1 MDGDTTPA
9 TDHAIHVDVQVEQ
22 GRRAVWPPQDTER
35 VDMSNTTMQSFG
47 TSARIGHDS
56 SSFYNRKLYDGS
68 EVAEDDPSPENMVP
82 ELNRLYA
89 HSSTSMHELP
99 DNSVHLMVSSPP
111 YNVGKD
117 YDEDMTE
124 AEYRDLLRAVWQET
138 YRVLVHGGRACINV
152 ANLGR
157 RPYVPLSA
165 FITQDMMDA
174 GFLMR
179 GQIIW
184 NKQASAGSSCAW
196 GSWRSPSNPVLR
208 DVHEYILVFCKGD
221 FARKK
226 PDGDQKL
233 PTIGKE
239 DFLEWTKSVWQF
251 PAESAKR
258 VKHPAPFPVELPAR
272 CIQLYTY
279 SNDVVLDP
287 FMGSGTT
294 AVAAQEAGRSWVGY
308 DISPEY
314 VALGYERLDSRV
326 AAK

>member
-1 MDGDTTPA
+1 MSLRNLRQMEKA
-9 TDHAIHVDVQVEQ
+9 TVAKSK
-22 GRRAVWPPQDTER
+22 
-35 VDMSNTTMQSFG
+35 MSNTTMQSFG

-56 SSFYNRKLYDGS
+56 SAFYDRKMYEDS
-68 EVAEDDPSPENMVP
+68 EKVDLDPAPENTIP

-89 HSSTSMHELP
+89 HSSSTMHELP
-99 DNSVHLMVSSPP
+99 DNSVHLMVTSPP

-117 YDEDMTE
+117 YDDDMT
-124 AEYRDLLRAVWQET
+124 AVEYRHFLREVWEET

-152 ANLGR
+152 ANIGR

-165 FITQDMMDA
+165 FITADMIEV

-208 DVHEYILVFCKGD
+208 DVHEYVLVFCKGD
-221 FARKK
+221 FGRKK
-226 PDGDQKL
+226 PECDQKK
-233 PTIGKE
+233 PTISRDE
-239 DFLEWTKSVWQF
+239 FLEWTKSVWEF
-251 PAESAKR
+251 PAESAKK

-287 FMGSGTT
+287 FLGSGTT
-294 AVAAQEAGRSWVGY
+294 AVAAQKAGRNWVGY

-314 VALGYERLDSRV
+314 VGLAYERLAEQEGTV
-326 AAK
+326 

>member
-1 MDGDTTPA
+1 MENP
-9 TDHAIHVDVQVEQ
+9 
-22 GRRAVWPPQDTER
+22 R
-35 VDMSNTTMQSFG
+35 VTRTKESKNRMQSFG
-47 TSARIGHDS
+47 TSARVGYDS
-56 SSFYNRKLYDGS
+56 SAFYDRKIYGES
-68 EVAEDDPSPENMVP
+68 ETVADSPSPENPVP
-82 ELNRLYA
+82 DLNRLYA
-89 HSSTSMHELP
+89 HSSSSMHELP
-99 DNSVHLMVSSPP
+99 DNSVHLMVTSPP

-117 YDEDMTE
+117 YDEDMSVE
-124 AEYRDLLRAVWQET
+124 EYRRFLREVWEET
-138 YRVLVHGGRACINV
+138 YRVLVHGGRVCINV
-152 ANLGR
+152 ANVGR
-157 RPYVPLSA
+157 RPYLPLSA
-165 FITQDMMDA
+165 LITADMTDV

-221 FARKK
+221 FARRK
-226 PDGDQKL
+226 PECGHKEA
-233 PTIGKE
+233 TISR
-239 DFLEWTKSVWQF
+239 DSFLEWTKSVWEF

-308 DISPEY
+308 EVSQEYIDVARARLGLRPEQYEPGSP
-314 VALGYERLDSRV
+314 
-326 AAK
+326 AATQPSSDRDTN

>member
-1 MDGDTTPA
+1 MTKTSKPKNK
-9 TDHAIHVDVQVEQ
+9 IK
-22 GRRAVWPPQDTER
+22 PK
-35 VDMSNTTMQSFG
+35 NKMQSFG
-47 TSARIGHDS
+47 TSARVGYDS
-56 SSFYNRKLYDGS
+56 SDFYGRKIYDEPQTEEGGP
-68 EVAEDDPSPENMVP
+68 APENPVP

-89 HSSTSMHELP
+89 HSSSAMHELP
-99 DNSVHLMVSSPP
+99 DNSVHLMVTSPP

-117 YDEDMTE
+117 YDEDMSVE
-124 AEYRDLLRAVWQET
+124 EYRRFLKEVWAET
-138 YRVLVHGGRACINV
+138 FRVLVHGGRACINV
-152 ANLGR
+152 ANVGR
-157 RPYVPLSA
+157 RPYLPLSA
-165 FITQDMMDA
+165 FITADMLEV

-226 PDGDQKL
+226 PEGEQKQA
-233 PTIGKE
+233 TIGR
-239 DFLEWTKSVWQF
+239 DSFLEWTKSVWEF
-251 PAESAKR
+251 PAESARK

-294 AVAAQEAGRSWVGY
+294 AVAAQEAGRSWIGY
-308 DISPEY
+308 EISPDY
-314 VALGYERLDSRV
+314 IAVASKRLGLPPGQYDPGSP
-326 AAK
+326 AATQPDPDRDVG

>member
-1 MDGDTTPA
+1 
-9 TDHAIHVDVQVEQ
+9 
-22 GRRAVWPPQDTER
+22 
-35 VDMSNTTMQSFG
+35 MQSFG
-47 TSARIGHDS
+47 TSPRVGHDS
-56 SSFYNRKLYDGS
+56 SAFYDRKMYEDGGRV
-68 EVAEDDPSPENMVP
+68 EGGPLPENEIP

-89 HSSTSMHELP
+89 HSSRSMHELP
-99 DNSVHLMVSSPP
+99 DNSVHLMVTSPP

-117 YDEDMTE
+117 YDEDMT
-124 AEYRDLLRAVWQET
+124 ADEYRQFLREVWEET
-138 YRVLVHGGRACINV
+138 YRVLAHGGRACVNV
-152 ANLGR
+152 ANIGR

-165 FITQDMMDA
+165 FITADMIDV

-184 NKQASAGSSCAW
+184 NKKASAGSSCAW

-221 FARKK
+221 FARRK
-226 PDGDQKL
+226 PEGGEKEA
-233 PTIGKE
+233 TIGR
-239 DFLEWTKSVWQF
+239 DSFLEWTKSVWEF

-287 FMGSGTT
+287 FVGSGTT
-294 AVAAQEAGRSWVGY
+294 AVAAKEAGRYFVGY
-308 DISPEY
+308 DISRSY
-314 VALGYERLDSRV
+314 IAIARERLGMAGGQGLG
-326 AAK
+326 AAG

>member
-1 MDGDTTPA
+1 
-9 TDHAIHVDVQVEQ
+9 
-22 GRRAVWPPQDTER
+22 
-35 VDMSNTTMQSFG
+35 MQSFG
-47 TSARIGHDS
+47 TGARVGYDS
-56 SSFYNRKLYDGS
+56 SAFYSRRMYDES
-68 EVAEDDPSPENMVP
+68 ETVADGPPGENTVP

-89 HSSTSMHELP
+89 HSSSSMHELP
-99 DNSVHLMVSSPP
+99 DNSVHLMVTSPP

-117 YDEDMTE
+117 YDEDMNLE
-124 AEYRDLLRAVWQET
+124 EYRQFLREVWEET
-138 YRVLVHGGRACINV
+138 HRVLVHGGRACVNV
-152 ANLGR
+152 ANVGR

-165 FITQDMMDA
+165 FIATDMMEI

-208 DVHEYILVFCKGD
+208 DVHEYILVFSKGD
-221 FARKK
+221 FARQRPECDRK
-226 PDGDQKL
+226 QA
-233 PTIGKE
+233 TIGR
-239 DFLEWTKSVWQF
+239 DSFLAWTKSVWEF

-258 VKHPAPFPVELPAR
+258 VRHPAPFPVELPAR

-294 AVAAQEAGRSWVGY
+294 AVAAQDAGRSWVGY
-308 DISPEY
+308 EISPEY
-314 VALGYERLDSRV
+314 IAVSCERLET
-326 AAK
+326 AKNEG